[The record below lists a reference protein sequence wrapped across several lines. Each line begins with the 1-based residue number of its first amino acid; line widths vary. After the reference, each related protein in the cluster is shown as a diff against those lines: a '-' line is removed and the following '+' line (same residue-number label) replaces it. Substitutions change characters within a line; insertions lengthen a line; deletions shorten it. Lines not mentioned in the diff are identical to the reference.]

1 MSAVSFDDLVSQS
14 VSETMSKILGATT
27 WKSVN
32 FFCDTKTAAREPEAF
47 AALLEKVFGL
57 TSKVLQKKIAE
68 TLLNKVGGVQP
79 SNATDFRQILRLAKA
94 KFPRTTETKPLQDAG
109 FVENP

>member
-1 MSAVSFDDLVSQS
+1 MSALSFDDLVSQS

-32 FFCDTKTAAREPEAF
+32 FFFDTKTAAREPEAF
-47 AALLEKVFGL
+47 AALLDKVFGY

-68 TLLNKVGGVQP
+68 ALLNKVGAVQP
-79 SNATDFRQILRLAKA
+79 SNTLDFRQILRLAKA
-94 KFPRTTETKPLQDAG
+94 KFPRTTIPGQLG
-109 FVENP
+109 S